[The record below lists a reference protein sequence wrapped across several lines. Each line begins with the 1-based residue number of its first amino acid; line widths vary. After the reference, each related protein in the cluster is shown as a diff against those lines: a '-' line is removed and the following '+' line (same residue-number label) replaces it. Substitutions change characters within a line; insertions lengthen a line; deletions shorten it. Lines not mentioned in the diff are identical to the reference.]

1 MLTLYENEIKKRW
14 DQRAQIKYKFKF
26 PRISINNNN
35 EEVTIINSD
44 KINLVQ

>member
-26 PRISINNNN
+26 PRKEDDQIR
-35 EEVTIINSD
+35 D
-44 KINLVQ
+44 YR